1 MTCVSA
7 REAFLQVVQQEV
19 QNHDAAITLGNA
31 LSSLPPPQRIHNSLL
46 FQPAQLKSLA
56 PESAC
61 QHKQGLPARC
71 DSGMSDRSNPCK
83 FEVFAGEG
91 AGVAAHSGAAAS
103 GLAVLESYSGF
114 PQFHLQLPSDT
125 AHEDGKHSPSGECSA
140 MSNRD
145 TQQGLHLNNSAEGQG
160 AFTSSARGEVGSG
173 QLPLFQGNGPL
184 RTSVDAGSSSTQT
197 PPATTTTRSP
207 TRTATQPATGKRGAD
222 REAAKEGNIRKQARL
237 TGALCDRLDA
247 VAGPNLFDFLFSG
260 LDSLCQCGT

>member
-1 MTCVSA
+1 MTTCISA
-7 REAFLQVVQQEV
+7 AEALLFVVQQEV
-19 QNHDAAITLGNA
+19 QHHDAAVTLGNA
-31 LSSLPPPQRIHNSLL
+31 LSSLPPPQRIHSSLL
-46 FQPAQLKSLA
+46 FAPAKLKSLTT
-56 PESAC
+56 ESAC
-61 QHKQGLPARC
+61 HPEQGLSARC

-83 FEVFAGEG
+83 AEVFAADR

-103 GLAVLESYSGF
+103 GRAVLESYSGF

-145 TQQGLHLNNSAEGQG
+145 TQQGLHMSNAAEGQG
-160 AFTSSARGEVGSG
+160 TFTSSARGEAGSG
-173 QLPLFQGNGPL
+173 PLPLFQGNGPL

-207 TRTATQPATGKRGAD
+207 TRTATQPGAGKRGAD

-247 VAGPNLFDFLFSG
+247 GAVPNLTRFL
-260 LDSLCQCGT
+260 